1 MEVEI
6 NLDLYCNF
14 FVALGVMRKVKT
26 MNWINLSGLKDKK
39 KILSLLD
46 KWPSLKKS
54 FYSDYDGDFDSMI
67 FSVSVGGN
75 SVTMYSKGSL

>member
-1 MEVEI
+1 
-6 NLDLYCNF
+6 
-14 FVALGVMRKVKT
+14 
-26 MNWINLSGLKDKK
+26 MNWITLNGLKDKK

-54 FYSDYDGDFDSMI
+54 FYNDYDGDFDSMI
-67 FSVSVGGN
+67 FSVSVGGG

>member
-1 MEVEI
+1 
-6 NLDLYCNF
+6 
-14 FVALGVMRKVKT
+14 MRKVKT

-54 FYSDYDGDFDSMI
+54 FYNDYNGDFDSMV
-67 FSVSVGGN
+67 FSASVGGN